1 MRKRRFYILKKI
13 NISSLVEDNEI
24 NELEEL
30 LIESSVEELQK
41 ISNLSWQQ
49 LQQESIKFLQA
60 YEKLLTNEEFQEK
73 TYLKS
78 IINNPENINYI
89 KRLRGKKEAYINK
102 AKYLLAFNFDYKLN
116 IFLKE
121 LPKKALYVYEE
132 NGKVST
138 YEMSLIELAKYTNA
152 EGKLNISKNQLQ
164 KDGRKSL
171 EEKNEIPQ
179 EHIEKV
185 QNAYIGTINRLQ
197 RYYDKAGLSGSK
209 AQGGLLMWK
218 INRNWNVARVANK
231 GDIKEAYATALLTKH
246 KSNIDYLEKINSGDP
261 EFYNHQLIANFF
273 NKYIYNVTNKPAI
286 VEEDIVGEKFQYG
299 VKSAK
304 AEMPSLQ
311 QYLTV
316 AEWIKNKK
324 SFFTKEELKTF
335 IKENFNQN
343 IHRNKVLQITERLT
357 EEIIENTFLKN
368 NEIEI
373 INNLIF

>member
-1 MRKRRFYILKKI
+1 
-13 NISSLVEDNEI
+13 
-24 NELEEL
+24 
-30 LIESSVEELQK
+30 
-41 ISNLSWQQ
+41 
-49 LQQESIKFLQA
+49 
-60 YEKLLTNEEFQEK
+60 
-73 TYLKS
+73 
-78 IINNPENINYI
+78 
-89 KRLRGKKEAYINK
+89 
-102 AKYLLAFNFDYKLN
+102 
-116 IFLKE
+116 
-121 LPKKALYVYEE
+121 
-132 NGKVST
+132 
-138 YEMSLIELAKYTNA
+138 MSLIELAKYTNA
-152 EGKLNISKNQLQ
+152 EGRLNISKNQLK

-171 EEKNEIPQ
+171 EEKDEIPQ
-179 EHIEKV
+179 EHIEKI

-218 INRNWNVARVANK
+218 INKNWNIARVANK

-286 VEEDIVGEKFQYG
+286 IEEDIVGEKFQYG

-316 AEWIKNKK
+316 AEWIKNKN

-335 IKENFNQN
+335 IKKNFNQN
-343 IHRNKVLQITERLT
+343 IHRNKVLQITEKLT
-357 EEIIENTFLKN
+357 EETLENTFLKN